1 MSLAEGQKALQ
12 TFHEWC
18 DAQGIEYDKE
28 VRLVSRAFRDAPHR
42 RSRDGFSSAVPGVVP
57 PPVRSPPTPSSSSTP
72 TVTARPGAGDSR
84 VRGRLLRE
92 PEPVPLRRVRAARHR
107 GGRSGGSLHPQ
118 ERVSQRANVVVRA
131 AAPGGAAGR
140 GPRAEHRHHA
150 RALVTGKEQVARV
163 LRRAPTPRRAH
174 VTDVL
179 AERGVTNAARHGA
192 RRARRGGCNLAAR
205 GLRRARRE
213 RAVRQVPGG
222 VRSFT
227 LRERFRVVPRS
238 GVFGG
243 FARVF
248 HRRRFRR
255 GARARRRRVQ
265 PPHRR
270 RERARVRRGRGLRR
284 RGGRAGERGGERGDE
299 RGGERG
305 GERVV

>member
-1 MSLAEGQKALQ
+1 MRDAEIKPVAHVYPELVSVGKQSGWRAKSAHLGRRALSRDFGNEVFVFRRARAPPSLPAPPRPTSVAMSLAEGQKALQ

-42 RSRDGFSSAVPGVVP
+42 RSRDGFSSAVPGVDP

-107 GGRSGGSLHPQ
+107 GGRSVGSLHPQ

-140 GPRAEHRHHA
+140 GARAEHRHHA

-179 AERGVTNAARHGA
+179 AGCGVTNAARHGA
-192 RRARRGGCNLAAR
+192 RRARRGGCALASR

-213 RAVRQVPGG
+213 RAMRQVPGG

-227 LRERFRVVPRS
+227 V
-238 GVFGG
+238 
-243 FARVF
+243 
-248 HRRRFRR
+248 R
-255 GARARRRRVQ
+255 GHSARR
-265 PPHRR
+265 
-270 RERARVRRGRGLRR
+270 E
-284 RGGRAGERGGERGDE
+284 
-299 RGGERG
+299 
-305 GERVV
+305 